1 MRICGIIIGDK
12 IYDMIFDVEA
22 DGLLDEATKI
32 HVLSYQTV
40 DGIRSTHDYDEMRKI
55 FLSAKTLI
63 GHNIICYDVPLVERI
78 LGITIKAKLIDTL
91 ALSWYLNHTRNI
103 HGLDAYGTEYK
114 IPKPPI
120 DDWKNLTPAE
130 YRFRCEED
138 VKSTSRLWGQLKTK
152 LLQIYDSKSDA
163 NKLIG
168 YLSFKMD
175 CLREQN
181 RSRWKVDLERVNTVL
196 PPLLAEQ
203 EEKVTE
209 LKSFMPPIEKWEDR
223 TRPKKAFKKD
233 GSYSVQGAKWFAL
246 LKEKGLPE
254 DTESVNVLVCVEEP
268 NPNSPAQVKDWLY
281 SMGWEPES
289 FDYKK
294 NEDGSERKIPQVR
307 VDKGEGKELCSSVT
321 DLIPEYPQVA
331 VLENLTLL
339 QHRIGI
345 LTGFRNN
352 EKDGYLVADA
362 GGLTNT
368 LRFKHRVL
376 VNLPG
381 VNKFYGKEIRGCLVA
396 EEGYVLCGSD
406 MSSLEEN
413 TKKHYMYVYDPEF
426 VKEMSTPGFDAHLDL
441 ARHAKAVTTEEI
453 DFYKQWKKHPE
464 EVIEEWT
471 RLDILRK
478 QYKVANYACI
488 YGVGAPKLART
499 TGLKTS
505 TALALIEAYWGRNW
519 AVKQLSE
526 DTVIKHVGKE
536 MWLYNPVSR
545 FWYSLR
551 YKKDTFSTLN
561 QGTGVYCFDS
571 WIREV
576 RKVRKQLTG
585 QFHDEIIA
593 HIKKGY
599 EERYRDLLLDA
610 IARVNDKLKLNVV
623 LGVDIKFGNN
633 YAEIH

>member
-1 MRICGIIIGDK
+1 
-12 IYDMIFDVEA
+12 MIFDVEA
-22 DGLLDEATKI
+22 DGLDDATKI
-32 HVLSYQTV
+32 HVLSYTTAE
-40 DGIRSTHDYDEMRKI
+40 GIRSTHDYDEMRRI

-138 VKSTSRLWGQLKTK
+138 VKITSMLWRQLKTK

-163 NKLIG
+163 DRLIS

-181 RSRWKVDLERVNTVL
+181 RSRWKVDLERVNTAL

-203 EEKVTE
+203 EEKVNE
-209 LKSFMPPIEKWEDR
+209 LKSFMPHIEKWEDR
-223 TRPKKAFKKD
+223 TKPKKAFKKD

-345 LTGFRNN
+345 LTGFLNN

-441 ARHAKAVTTEEI
+441 ARHAKAVTIEEI

-505 TALALIEAYWGRNW
+505 TALTLIEAYWGRNW

-526 DTVIKHVGKE
+526 DTVIKRVGKE
-536 MWLYNPVSR
+536 MWLYNPVSK

-593 HIKKGY
+593 QIKKGY
-599 EERYRDLLLDA
+599 EEQYRDLLLDA

-623 LGVDIKFGNN
+623 LSVDIKFGNN